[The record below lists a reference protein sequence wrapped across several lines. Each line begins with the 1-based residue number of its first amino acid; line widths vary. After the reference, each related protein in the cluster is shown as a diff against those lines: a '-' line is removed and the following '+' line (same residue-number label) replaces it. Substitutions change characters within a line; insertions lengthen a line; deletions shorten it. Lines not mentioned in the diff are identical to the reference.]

1 MAAIGFAGVA
11 IPACLALAGLDFYNG
26 RNAMFALVPLLS
38 VVAAGFVAPPGNS
51 SRLGRAALI
60 AVLVIQA
67 GVVIAVTQEAGLQ
80 RPDWRSATAA
90 IGHLRPDDAVIAP
103 RASDDAL
110 KFYLGAFDVG
120 RSPIRAR
127 RVFVLSG
134 PFDEDEVPEIVE
146 APPKDFQPAWET
158 SVDGIRIY
166 RLRTR
171 AARPPAIDWRQ
182 QAQSATAVLVA
193 PAR

>member
-1 MAAIGFAGVA
+1 
-11 IPACLALAGLDFYNG
+11 
-26 RNAMFALVPLLS
+26 
-38 VVAAGFVAPPGNS
+38 
-51 SRLGRAALI
+51 
-60 AVLVIQA
+60 
-67 GVVIAVTQEAGLQ
+67 
-80 RPDWRSATAA
+80 
-90 IGHLRPDDAVIAP
+90 
-103 RASDDAL
+103 
-110 KFYLGAFDVG
+110 VG